1 MNAYCRSHLKSV
13 PSPLRMPSLDI
24 LALLLAV
31 VLVAMNG
38 FFVATEFAIV
48 KVRPTRIEELIRK
61 QRPGARTTRKLISN
75 IDTLLSATQLGITLA
90 SLGLGW
96 VGEPALARLL
106 TPLFEEMGIVDPTW
120 MHRISLAVAFV
131 ILTFLHILCGELV
144 PKWMAIARAETVALA
159 FAYPMR
165 VFYLTFY
172 PLVWPLNVAA
182 RGLMRLGG
190 AKWQSHP
197 ELHSEEEIKMI
208 VSQARSAGLLS
219 AARSEVLKKAM
230 SLPTKNAR
238 GLMVPRNEVAFLDV
252 NETLEENMARA
263 AESGHTRLPLCDRE
277 LDDVIGIIDI
287 REVLFK
293 ARHGDVDLRALAT
306 PVAYL
311 PELMS
316 GERLLAEF
324 RARHIPMAIVVD
336 EYGGA
341 SGIVTPADVVAAVMG
356 EFEDEEESELKPLPG
371 GAYDV
376 EGTVTLEE
384 IENVLKVTL
393 SVRDMRTVAGF
404 LMTRL
409 GRMPKVGDRISESG
423 YSFNVVEVSGPRIAK
438 IRIQR
443 EITREMHPPATP
455 SAPQAKPV

>member
-1 MNAYCRSHLKSV
+1 
-13 PSPLRMPSLDI
+13 MPAIDI
-24 LALLLAV
+24 DVLALLLAI
-31 VLVAMNG
+31 VLVAMNA

-61 QRPGARTTRKLISN
+61 QRPGARTTRKIISN
-75 IDTLLSATQLGITLA
+75 IDAYLSAAQLGITLA

-96 VGEPALARLL
+96 VGEPAFARLIQPWL
-106 TPLFEEMGIVDPTW
+106 ASIGIIDEAWV
-120 MHRISLAVAFV
+120 HRIALAAAFT
-131 ILTFLHILCGELV
+131 IITFLHIILGEQA
-144 PKWMAIARAETVALA
+144 PKFLAIFRAEAVALA
-159 FAYPMR
+159 VAYPMR
-165 VFYLTFY
+165 VFYIVFF
-172 PLVWPLNVAA
+172 PFIWPLNFLAMWALKVAGVT
-182 RGLMRLGG
+182 GLAYG
-190 AKWQSHP
+190 ADH
-197 ELHSEEEIKMI
+197 HSEEEIKLI

-238 GLMVPRNEVAFLDV
+238 HLMVPRSEVAYLDV
-252 NETLEENMARA
+252 NEGLEENLARA
-263 AESGHTRLPLCDRE
+263 ADSGHTRLPLCDRE
-277 LDDVIGIIDI
+277 LDDVLGIIDI

-293 ARHGDVDLRALAT
+293 ARADSIDLRAMAS
-306 PVAYL
+306 PVVYL

-341 SGIVTPADVVAAVMG
+341 SGIVTPADVVSAVMG
-356 EFEDEEESELKPLPG
+356 EFEDEEESDLKALPG

-409 GRMPKVGDRISESG
+409 GRMPRVGDRITEAG
-423 YSFNVVEVSGPRIAK
+423 YVFHVVEVSGPRIVK

-443 EITREMHPPATP
+443 EVARDARPGTPQPPASP
-455 SAPQAKPV
+455 PPARQP